1 MASPAICQREHSV
14 SDLVRHAHMTLRHDH
29 GAGFRVLPG
38 GRGRHMPA
46 SVAARCYGPSHD
58 LSADRGSGASG
69 RTRLRAELVSE
80 AQRSQTVIVRETALR
95 NLAHIRRVDK
105 TTKRRRYTSSTLG
118 SSPRSAHAAWD
129 LISRGQPCSPRHP
142 RIVGTA
148 PMITGDFPRMER
160 DIVRHHHVW
169 RQGPVLSGPPREARI
184 IRALGLGLPRL
195 SR

>member
-1 MASPAICQREHSV
+1 MIMAPDFVYCRAGVAGTCPRV
-14 SDLVRHAHMTLRHDH
+14 S
-29 GAGFRVLPG
+29 LPG
-38 GRGRHMPA
+38 VTVQA
-46 SVAARCYGPSHD
+46 D

-80 AQRSQTVIVRETALR
+80 AQRSLTVIVRETALR
-95 NLAHIRRVDK
+95 NLAHIRSVDK

-160 DIVRHHHVW
+160 DIVRHHGT
-169 RQGPVLSGPPREARI
+169 QGRSAR
-184 IRALGLGLPRL
+184 
-195 SR
+195 